1 MPKLFVV
8 TDETDTASLATAILG
23 VRIGAARREAAIAAQ
38 RLANAGI
45 DLDRLRPGQILTVP
59 DGPDLADRTGDA
71 VAVPLDDLVDRGAA
85 ALGLVP
91 EETDRAEAARRAEAE
106 AMRAVLGTREVARIS
121 ANNPQL
127 KQNVASVARD
137 LEIQDAES
145 EQERRALADAIGVWT
160 EQLKAIRGL
169 ADR

>member
-1 MPKLFVV
+1 
-8 TDETDTASLATAILG
+8 
-23 VRIGAARREAAIAAQ
+23 
-38 RLANAGI
+38 
-45 DLDRLRPGQILTVP
+45 
-59 DGPDLADRTGDA
+59 
-71 VAVPLDDLVDRGAA
+71 
-85 ALGLVP
+85 VP
-91 EETDRAEAARRAEAE
+91 EETDRPEAAPRAEAE

-137 LEIQDAES
+137 LERQDAES